1 MTAARADTGL
11 DLKFGTYAEGREWI
25 GRKMPVR
32 RCEDAVNEAQL
43 KYFCALVGDASPSY
57 WDADFA
63 RAAWGGILSP
73 PGMLFVWSMPLPSRP
88 IGEHRPPT
96 VSTQIPLPGDTV
108 INVSTDSRFLAPIL
122 VGDRLT
128 FQETV
133 VDVSPEKRTQLG
145 AGHFITT
152 ELEYRN
158 QRDEVVAVHRNVLF
172 RYLSTPPR
180 AAS

>member
-1 MTAARADTGL
+1 MTTPRADTGL
-11 DLKFGTYAEGREWI
+11 ELKFGAYDEGREWI

-32 RCEDAVNEAQL
+32 PCEDTVNESQI
-43 KYFCALVGDASPSY
+43 KYFCALVGDANPSY
-57 WDADFA
+57 WDADYA
-63 RAAWGGILSP
+63 QKEWGGMLSP

-88 IGEHRPPT
+88 NAEPRPPT

-158 QRDEVVAVHRNVLF
+158 QKGELVAVHRNVLF
-172 RYLSTPPR
+172 RYLSTP
-180 AAS
+180 